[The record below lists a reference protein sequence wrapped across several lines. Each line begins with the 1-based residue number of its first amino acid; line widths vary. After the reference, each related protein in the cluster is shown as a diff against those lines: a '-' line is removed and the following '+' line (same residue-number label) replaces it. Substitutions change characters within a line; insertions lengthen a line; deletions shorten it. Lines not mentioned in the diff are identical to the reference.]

1 VGGVLILVAGPS
13 GAGKD
18 TLIDAARCDPAFEAR
33 FVFARRIITRCESIG
48 ENHIAVSADAF
59 EAMRERGAFLLHWKA
74 HGLQYGLPAELLVD
88 LNAGRCVIANVSR
101 RVVEQARALWP
112 QTEVI
117 EVAVDPAVLRER
129 LVARGREPPEEIE
142 ARVRRARDPA
152 CTVPPP
158 VHIVDN
164 SRGLEESIAHFKHL
178 LVALTEP
185 ASLLAPAH

>member
-18 TLIDAARCDPAFEAR
+18 TLIDAAQSDPAFQAR
-33 FVFARRIITRCESIG
+33 FVFARRIITRCEGIG
-48 ENHIAVSADAF
+48 ENHMAVSADEF
-59 EAMRERGAFLLHWKA
+59 EQMRERGAFLLHWEA
-74 HGLQYGLPAELLVD
+74 HGLHYGLPAELLAD
-88 LNAGRCVIANVSR
+88 LKAGRCVIANVSR

-112 QTEVI
+112 QMEVI

-129 LVARGREPPEEIE
+129 LVARGREPLEEIE
-142 ARVRRARDPA
+142 ARVRRAGDPA

-158 VHIVDN
+158 VHIIDN
-164 SRGLEESIAHFKHL
+164 SHRLEESIARFKHL

-185 ASLLAPAH
+185 ASLAAAG